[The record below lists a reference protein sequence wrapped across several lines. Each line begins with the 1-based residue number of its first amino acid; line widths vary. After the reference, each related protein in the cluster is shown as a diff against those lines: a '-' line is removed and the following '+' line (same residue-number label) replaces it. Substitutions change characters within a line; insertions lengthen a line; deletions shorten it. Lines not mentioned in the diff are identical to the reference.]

1 MYVNLIKEMAANKVS
16 IESIANLLNKHRNT
30 ISGKLNGTG
39 GKFSIE
45 DSFSIKKK
53 FFPNCTLEY
62 LFKEP
67 DTESAAE
74 SDTESKTETEV

>member
-1 MYVNLIKEMAANKVS
+1 MYENLIKEMAVNKVS

-45 DSFSIKKK
+45 ESFAIKKE

-62 LFKEP
+62 LFKE
-67 DTESAAE
+67 
-74 SDTESKTETEV
+74 SDTESEEV

>member
-1 MYVNLIKEMAANKVS
+1 MYKNLMKEMAANKVS
-16 IESIANLLNKHRNT
+16 IESIANKLDKHRNT

-45 DSFSIKKK
+45 ESFKIKKQ

-62 LFKEP
+62 LFKE
-67 DTESAAE
+67 DDGE
-74 SDTESKTETEV
+74 KGGV